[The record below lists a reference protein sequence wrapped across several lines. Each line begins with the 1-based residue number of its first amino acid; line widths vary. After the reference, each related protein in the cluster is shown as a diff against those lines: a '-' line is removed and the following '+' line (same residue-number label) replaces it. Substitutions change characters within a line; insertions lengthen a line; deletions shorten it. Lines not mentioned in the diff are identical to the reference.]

1 VIFNEGDKIVLKESS
16 MRSLMQVY
24 GYNEHKVKQ
33 VMEVEKVNI
42 DGSCVIKLKSD
53 IDKIIPFRSTH
64 YRLATDS
71 EIKRD
76 KIKNI
81 FT

>member
-1 VIFNEGDKIVLKESS
+1 VIFNVGDKIVLTENS
-16 MRSLMQVY
+16 MRSIKKVY
-24 GYNEHKVKQ
+24 GYNKHKVKQ

-42 DGSCVIKLKSD
+42 DGSYVINLKLNVNR
-53 IDKIIPFRSTH
+53 IIPFRSTH